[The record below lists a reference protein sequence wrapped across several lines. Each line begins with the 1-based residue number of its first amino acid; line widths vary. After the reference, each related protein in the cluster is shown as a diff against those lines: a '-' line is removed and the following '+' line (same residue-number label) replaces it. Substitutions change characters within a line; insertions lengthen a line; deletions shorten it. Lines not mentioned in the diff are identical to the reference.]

1 MRRAEQ
7 KAGNSSE
14 SPLYSTFWTKLGF
27 FAVFLIL
34 LTFSWTFYFGFSH
47 LILLLRKINGVTLH
61 ILADCDLRGSR
72 HPRTD
77 PDWLYSIFC
86 YLKLEAEEIK
96 NCKLI
101 IATLIPSI
109 ENQEICEP
117 FFLEFDTAL
126 RGR

>member
-1 MRRAEQ
+1 MLSLSIQ
-7 KAGNSSE
+7 GKKKTNN
-14 SPLYSTFWTKLGF
+14 LF
-27 FAVFLIL
+27 L
-34 LTFSWTFYFGFSH
+34 LTFSLTFCLGFSH
-47 LILLLRKINGVTLH
+47 LILLLRKIGGVTLH

-86 YLKLEAEEIK
+86 YLKLEAEEIR

-117 FFLEFDTAL
+117 FFLEFDGAL